1 MRGVKM
7 ALVIIYLKMI
17 EVVQVV
23 RKFGKK
29 GGMERYVWELSHALA
44 DQGVLVHIL
53 CEEMTDTCNHH
64 LIHVN
69 TLKRVSEK
77 PRWLA
82 MLRFSRNVTKW
93 FEYNSLNDCI
103 IHSHER
109 TSVHQ
114 VTTFHGPPFAHVMNK
129 PFWKRV
135 SLRVKVWLY
144 LEKRELCSD
153 QVKVVLPNSDLISEN
168 LRSLYPCAKERLYGP
183 TYPGI
188 EDQNLKSKK
197 LEDRPNIIL
206 FIGKEWKRKGLNFA
220 VEIVDKLRLIDK
232 SIEFWVLGPDPDSVR
247 HLFKNWTDGF
257 KLLGW
262 DDPKKYL
269 ANSKLLIHPAISEPY
284 GMAISEAT
292 SFGVPVV
299 ISNNCGIASQISKK
313 TGRVLS
319 LDDSIDLWIKAC
331 SMEIKR
337 NDLAHK
343 VGKSWAELARD
354 HIKLYESIFK

>member
-1 MRGVKM
+1 
-7 ALVIIYLKMI
+7 MI

-53 CEEMTDTCNHH
+53 CEEVTDTCNHH
-64 LIHVN
+64 LIQIN

-82 MLRFSRNVTKW
+82 MLRFSRNVTNW
-93 FEYNSLNDCI
+93 FKDNRLNDCI

-109 TSVHQ
+109 TSIHQ
-114 VTTFHGPPFAHVMNK
+114 VTTFHGPPFAHIRNK
-129 PFWKRV
+129 SLWKRI

-144 LEKRELCSD
+144 LEKRELCSG
-153 QVKVVLPNSDLISEN
+153 QVKVVLPNSRLIGKDLKCF
-168 LRSLYPCAKERLYGP
+168 YPCIDNRLHSP
-183 TYPGI
+183 VYPGI
-188 EDQNLKSKK
+188 KDTNIKTKK
-197 LEDRPNIIL
+197 LKARPNTIL
-206 FIGKEWKRKGLNFA
+206 FIGKEWKRKGLDFA
-220 VEIVDKLRLIDK
+220 VEIVEKLRLKDK
-232 SIEFWVLGPDPDSVR
+232 SIEFLVLGPDPDSIR

-257 KLLGW
+257 RLLGW

-269 ANSKLLIHPAISEPY
+269 PNVRLLIHPAISEPY

-292 SFGVPVV
+292 SFGIPVV
-299 ISNNCGIASQISKK
+299 ISNNCGVAGQITKK
-313 TGRVLS
+313 SGRVLS
-319 LDDSIDLWIKAC
+319 LDDSIALWIKAC
-331 SMEIKR
+331 SEEITR

-343 VGKSWAELARD
+343 VGKSWTELALD
-354 HIKLYESIFK
+354 HIKIYDSILK